1 MHEMGITQSILA
13 ASFDAARDAGMTRIT
28 MIRIRVGDLTE
39 TVDFAL
45 EFAFEALTPDT
56 MAEGAELQI
65 VKVPAKS
72 HCNQCGAEYEHD
84 RYQMLCPTCGS
95 MDVALLQGR
104 ELLIESIEADNG
116 EDEVDEQASADVDD
130 GSAATGK
137 PIPTKE

>member
-1 MHEMGITQSILA
+1 MGITQSILA

-65 VKVPAKS
+65 VRVPARS
-72 HCNQCGAEYEHD
+72 HCNECGAEYEHN
-84 RYQMLCPTCGS
+84 RYEMLCPTCGS
-95 MDVALLQGR
+95 MDVELLQGR
-104 ELLIESIEADNG
+104 ELLIESVEADNG
-116 EDEVDEQASADVDD
+116 EEEVDEQLSTD
-130 GSAATGK
+130 TGGALSETDQ
-137 PIPTKE
+137 PVPTKE